1 MSITGSPSAKI
12 SNQIL
17 PSYIDR
23 QCVLPC
29 RHLFR
34 GAFRIWRIRAELLL
48 EDINAGRGK
57 EEKEEKSSKDET
69 EGRDE
74 GLSVKIA
81 DR

>member
-1 MSITGSPSAKI
+1 MSITRSPSTKI

-23 QCVLPC
+23 PCVLPC

-48 EDINAGRGK
+48 EDINAGR
-57 EEKEEKSSKDET
+57 EKEEKSSKDET